1 MKKLIIAAIALL
13 GLTTGVAAIADYH
26 MSVED
31 KAFVERG
38 GKIKGCD
45 SLRYEGKIICVNSE
59 AK

>member
-1 MKKLIIAAIALL
+1 MKKLIIATIALL
-13 GLTTGVAAIADYH
+13 AATSAVVAIADYH

-38 GKIKGCD
+38 GKVKGCD
-45 SLRYEGKIICVNSE
+45 SLRYEGKIICVKSE